1 MKLTEKQQAALREAQ
16 ASKGDIFHL
25 PEHRRHSPATLAS
38 LVKAG
43 LLDRK
48 PVGVIW
54 SLTDAGKAA
63 LQALDAA
70 QDKN

>member
-16 ASKGDIFHL
+16 AEKGEIFHL

-43 LLDRK
+43 LLLRTRI
-48 PVGVIW
+48 GVIW
-54 SLTDAGKAA
+54 KLTDAGKAA
-63 LQALDAA
+63 LQALDAS
-70 QDKN
+70 QKKN